1 MKTNRPNSP
10 IQSSSVVAILRCLG
24 IFAVLAMAGMTSANA
39 QVRFS
44 IRATNVM
51 VNDAANPAT
60 VTAGRALVAFDYD
73 ARLLN
78 YAATQKSQ
86 LWVAVGPNGSDHLQ
100 LVTAGGTTLRGSFAA
115 MLPVAAG
122 SGRFQVVLHLIALS
136 DQAAARSRITSGQVT
151 YNQKVLDVAIAQPA
165 QAAMTPPPASNP
177 PATPPPAAPVTLPAT
192 AYTAPTNMNPPAA
205 VDPAK
210 VIKKNSSITLT
221 GQDGQALGA
230 AQSHFDGYYLL
241 AGSAAEHQ
249 LGGSDSQLKSGDV
262 VSIKNT
268 EADNWSGKWQA
279 YKFIAV
285 GSTPTLYYYP
295 ASGASTQWRIWRG
308 AINGSPGTPIQTG
321 DAVTIESMSYL
332 GEWIKPHSGGN
343 FTTDAGDGYTF
354 TITKID

>member
-1 MKTNRPNSP
+1 MQINRPN
-10 IQSSSVVAILRCLG
+10 ISSSAGLLAVIFRCLG
-24 IFAVLAMAGMTSANA
+24 LVTLLATVGMTSAHA

-44 IRATNVM
+44 IRASNVM
-51 VNDAANPAT
+51 VNDAASPAT

-73 ARLLN
+73 ARLLH

-122 SGRFQVVLHLIALS
+122 SSRFQVVLHLLALS

-151 YNQKVLDVAIAQPA
+151 YNQKVLDVAIAQQA
-165 QAAMTPPPASNP
+165 QVAMTPPAANNP
-177 PATPPPAAPVTLPAT
+177 PPTPPPAAPVTLPAT
-192 AYTAPTNMNPPAA
+192 AYTAPANMNPPAA
-205 VDPAK
+205 IDPAK
-210 VIKKNSSITLT
+210 AIKKNSGITLT

-295 ASGASTQWRIWRG
+295 SSGASTQWRIWKG
-308 AINGSPGTPIQTG
+308 GINSSPGTPIQTG

-332 GEWIKPHSGGN
+332 GEWIKPHGGGN

-354 TITKID
+354 TISKTD

>member
-1 MKTNRPNSP
+1 MNS
-10 IQSSSVVAILRCLG
+10 IGYKYFTTSGQTLAILRRLG
-24 IFAVLAMAGMTSANA
+24 LLVLLAMAGVTSANA
-39 QVRFS
+39 QARFS
-44 IRATNVM
+44 IRASNVL

-73 ARLLN
+73 ARLLH
-78 YAATQKSQ
+78 YAASQKSQ

-122 SGRFQVVLHLIALS
+122 SGRFQVVLHLLALS
-136 DQAAARSRITSGQVT
+136 DQAAARSRITSGQIT
-151 YNQKVLDVAIAQPA
+151 YNQKVLDVAIAQQA
-165 QAAMTPPPASNP
+165 QTAMTQPATP

-192 AYTAPTNMNPPAA
+192 AYTAPTNVNPPAA
-205 VDPAK
+205 VDPTK
-210 VIKKNSSITLT
+210 LIMKNSSITLT

-249 LGGSDSQLKSGDV
+249 LGGSDSKLKSGDV
-262 VSIKNT
+262 VTIKNT

-295 ASGASTQWRIWRG
+295 ASGASTQWRIWKG
-308 AINGSPGTPIQTG
+308 AINGSPGKEIQTG

-354 TITKID
+354 TIRKTD